1 MWKPLA
7 LVVACCA
14 MASTPFALAQTQGNP
29 DTPQATASA
38 PCTPLKSIYSEKRWR
53 EAHPMRGETPC
64 LSGSRRDATAARRTK
79 EHFFLYRHYRQ
90 ITPYR
95 CLRGREGTFAIPCYI
110 IECESHFNWWA
121 MNPSGASYIY
131 QLLGWGAPPPNS
143 FRNRVRNHEIAASLS
158 LSNWACA

>member
-1 MWKPLA
+1 MRKSLA
-7 LVVACCA
+7 LVAACCVLA
-14 MASTPFALAQTQGNP
+14 GTQMALASDGGNSTPTPTTDPSTQTSCIPPKQVYSVANWRDSKPQDGLQVCS
-29 DTPQATASA
+29 TPG
-38 PCTPLKSIYSEKRWR
+38 LR
-53 EAHPMRGETPC
+53 H
-64 LSGSRRDATAARRTK
+64 TK

-90 ITPYR
+90 IAPYR
-95 CLRGREGTFAIPCYI
+95 CLGGDEGYFAIPCYI
-110 IECESHFNWWA
+110 IACESGFDWWA

>member
-1 MWKPLA
+1 MRRAAIAAVFVVGVLIA
-7 LVVACCA
+7 LTTGA
-14 MASTPFALAQTQGNP
+14 TAQTEP
-29 DTPQATASA
+29 ASA
-38 PCTPLKSIYSEKRWR
+38 QCVPAKRVFA
-53 EAHPMRGETPC
+53 EAQW
-64 LSGSRRDATAARRTK
+64 RDAKPRDGRDVCHSPGADNTK
-79 EHFFLYRHYRQ
+79 AHFYLYRHYRQ

-121 MNPSGASYIY
+121 HNPSGASYIY

-143 FRNRVRNHEIAASLS
+143 FRNRVRNHEIAHSLS